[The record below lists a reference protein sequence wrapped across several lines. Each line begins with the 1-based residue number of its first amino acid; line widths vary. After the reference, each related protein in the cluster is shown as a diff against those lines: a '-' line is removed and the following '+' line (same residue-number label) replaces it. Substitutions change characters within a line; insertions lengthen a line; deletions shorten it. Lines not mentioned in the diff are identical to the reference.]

1 MPNNR
6 PIALRPYCL
15 SQTVIPVA
23 EGKVLPVPVVLT
35 VIALP
40 SGDTTL
46 VPTAMSLPS
55 LKRPKMMVL
64 ASTSVAALAST
75 AESPVFG
82 WGCPS

>member
-1 MPNNR
+1 
-6 PIALRPYCL
+6 
-15 SQTVIPVA
+15 VIPVA
-23 EGKVLPVPVVLT
+23 EGKVLPLPVVLT

-46 VPTAMSLPS
+46 VPTATSLPS